1 MKYPKNPT
9 KKDIRQLLRHYSQL
23 KLRLYKSTEN
33 QERIQLIHE
42 LSKLTELAEIWLEN
56 AI

>member
-33 QERIQLIHE
+33 QERIQLIQE